1 MSKVPSPKSSSDENS
16 VHESVDH
23 LFRHHAG
30 QMVSVLSRIFG
41 LERLDMVEDAVQEAL
56 ISALKNWPYA
66 GFPDNPRA
74 WLIQVSKNKI
84 LDHLRREG
92 RMQAI
97 DDGLEDAL
105 GAIDAEDTVFFANEV
120 GEDQLRMIFACCHSA
135 IPPDAQVALTLKTVG
150 GFGVREIASAF
161 LGRDDSV
168 TRMISRAKQKLRDG
182 GIRLEIPPPAEIP
195 YRIEAVLKVLYLM
208 FNEGYSASEGD
219 ALIRKDLCFEAIRLC
234 ELLAAHPVTEMP
246 KTHAL
251 AALFLFQGARL
262 SSRHDYQ
269 GDLLLLSEQDRE
281 NWDKGMLAQA
291 MYHFRL
297 SASGE
302 ELSDYHLEAEIAAC
316 HSLAQNFESTDW
328 ERILGCYEELASRKF
343 SPIVELNRMIVHAQ
357 VYGYREALDELN
369 KFGADNRLKNYNL
382 FYVTRAHFLAETGE
396 NSEARE
402 SYEQALVLTRNEPVR
417 RFLQKKID
425 SIR

>member
-1 MSKVPSPKSSSDENS
+1 MPDLSESAVLD
-16 VHESVDH
+16 SVDH

-41 LERLDMVEDAVQEAL
+41 LGRLDMIEDAVQDAL
-56 ISALKNWPYA
+56 ISALKTWPYA
-66 GFPDNPRA
+66 GFPGNPRA

-84 LDHLRREG
+84 LDRLRRNG
-92 RMQAI
+92 RIQAI
-97 DDGLEDAL
+97 DEVLEDAL
-105 GAIDAEDTVFFANEV
+105 GAIGAEDPVFFAKEV
-120 GEDQLRMIFACCHSA
+120 GEDQLRMIFACCHPA

-161 LGRDDSV
+161 LAREDSV
-168 TRMISRAKQKLRDG
+168 TRMISRAKEKLRDG
-182 GIRLEIPPPAEIP
+182 GIRLEIPSPAEIP
-195 YRIEAVLKVLYLM
+195 YRIDAVLKVLYLM

-219 ALIRKDLCFEAIRLC
+219 ALVRKDLCFEAIRLC
-234 ELLAAHPVTEMP
+234 DLLAAHPVTKTP

-251 AALFLFQGARL
+251 TALFLFQGARL
-262 SSRHDYQ
+262 SSRHDYR

-281 NWDKGMLAQA
+281 NWDKRMLTRA
-291 MYHFRL
+291 MHHFRL
-297 SASGE
+297 SASGD

-316 HSLAQNFESTDW
+316 HSLAKDFESTEWD
-328 ERILGCYEELASRKF
+328 RILGCYEELASRKF

-357 VYGYREALDELN
+357 VYGYRDALAELK

-382 FYVTRAHFLAETGE
+382 FHVTRAHFLAEAGE
-396 NSEARE
+396 NSKARE
-402 SYEQALVLTRNEPVR
+402 SYERAIMLTRNEPVR

-425 SIR
+425 SLGIRSRL

>member
-1 MSKVPSPKSSSDENS
+1 MSKVPSPKPIPEENS

-41 LERLDMVEDAVQEAL
+41 LEKLDMIEDAVQDAL
-56 ISALKNWPYA
+56 ISALKTWPYA

-84 LDHLRREG
+84 LDRLRRDSRNTSDEE
-92 RMQAI
+92 
-97 DDGLEDAL
+97 LENAL
-105 GAIDAEDTVFFANEV
+105 HDVGAADTVYFEKEV
-120 GEDQLRMIFACCHSA
+120 GEDQLRMIFACCHPA
-135 IPPDAQVALTLKTVG
+135 IPPDAQVALTLKTVS

-161 LGRDDSV
+161 LGREDSV

-182 GIRLEIPPPAEIP
+182 GIRLEIPPPDEIP
-195 YRIEAVLKVLYLM
+195 FRIDAVLKVLYLM

-219 ALIRKDLCFEAIRLC
+219 ALVRKDLCFEAIRLA
-234 ELLAAHPVTEMP
+234 ELLAAHPVTGSP
-246 KTHAL
+246 KTSAV

-262 SSRHDYQ
+262 ASRHDYR

-281 NWDKGMLAQA
+281 NWDKRMLARA
-291 MYHFRL
+291 VHHFRR
-297 SASGE
+297 SASGD
-302 ELSDYHLEAEIAAC
+302 ELSAYHLEAEIAAC
-316 HSLAQNFESTDW
+316 HSLADDFESTDW
-328 ERILGCYEELASRKF
+328 ERILWCYEELASRKF

-382 FYVTRAHFLAETGE
+382 FHVTRGHFLAETGQE
-396 NSEARE
+396 SQARE
-402 SYEQALVLTRNEPVR
+402 SYEQALTLTRNEPIR
-417 RFLQKKID
+417 RFLQKKIAALK
-425 SIR
+425 

>member
-1 MSKVPSPKSSSDENS
+1 MVQKDENS
-16 VHESVDH
+16 VYESVDH

-41 LERLDMVEDAVQEAL
+41 LEKLDMIEDAVQDAL
-56 ISALKNWPYA
+56 ISALKTWPYA

-84 LDHLRREG
+84 LDRLRRDSRNTSEEE
-92 RMQAI
+92 
-97 DDGLEDAL
+97 LETAL
-105 GAIDAEDTVFFANEV
+105 HAVDPADNFYFDKEV
-120 GEDQLRMIFACCHSA
+120 GEDQLRMIFACCHPA

-161 LGRDDSV
+161 LGREDSV

-182 GIRLEIPPPAEIP
+182 GIRLEIPPPVEIP

-219 ALIRKDLCFEAIRLC
+219 ALVRKDLCFEAIRLC
-234 ELLAAHPVTEMP
+234 ELLATHPVTGAP
-246 KTHAL
+246 KTHAA

-262 SSRHDYQ
+262 ASRHDYR

-281 NWDKGMLAQA
+281 NWDKRMLVRA
-291 MYHFRL
+291 MHHFRL
-297 SASGE
+297 SASGH

-316 HSLAQNFESTDW
+316 HSLAQDFESTEWD
-328 ERILGCYEELASRKF
+328 RILGCYEELASRKF

-357 VYGYREALDELN
+357 VHGYREALDELN

-382 FYVTRAHFLAETGE
+382 FHVTRAHFLVETGLFE
-396 NSEARE
+396 EARK
-402 SYEQALVLTRNEPVR
+402 SYEGALLLTRNEAVR
-417 RFLQKKID
+417 RFLQKKIAGL
-425 SIR
+425 